1 MKMDKAAIICKL
13 HEITD
18 HYLLGAGTWPADRE
32 FLPTFFKTVR
42 ELGLDEDV
50 PDSRGSTRS
59 TALGKELNLDLLM
72 AFVGAWDIWE
82 IPYILE
88 EYGYLEESEAEE
100 FCTGPLTEA
109 ERKLRWYVLRA
120 YLNFCNRSHL
130 SN

>member
-1 MKMDKAAIICKL
+1 MNKASVICKL

-32 FLPTFFKTVR
+32 KLPALNKTFR
-42 ELGLDEDV
+42 NLGLDEDV
-50 PDSRGSTRS
+50 PGSPGTTRS
-59 TALGKELNLDLLM
+59 TALGKELKIDLLM

-88 EYGYLEESEAEE
+88 KNGYLEESEAEE
-100 FCTGPLTEA
+100 LYAGPLMDEP
-109 ERKLRWYVLRA
+109 KLRWYVLRA

-130 SN
+130 LN

>member
-1 MKMDKAAIICKL
+1 MNKASIICKL

-32 FLPTFFKTVR
+32 KLQALYKTFR
-42 ELGLDEDV
+42 NLGLDEDV
-50 PDSRGSTRS
+50 PGSPGTTRS
-59 TALGKELNLDLLM
+59 TALGKELKIDLLM

-88 EYGYLEESEAEE
+88 KNGYLEESEAEE
-100 FCTGPLTEA
+100 LCAGPLMEA
-109 ERKLRWYVLRA
+109 EQKLRWYVLRA